1 MAEGLDIL
9 EYQGDGYKRAVE
21 YGSWTVA
28 FLRSCP
34 EFEKN
39 TYMEAHLLT
48 DEVFVLLGGGAT
60 LYIGK
65 EREPV
70 VMKPCR
76 LYNVR
81 AGTFHSIEVTPDA
94 QVLICENR
102 DTCRGNTDYITL

>member
-1 MAEGLDIL
+1 MAKGLDIL
-9 EYQGDGYKRAVE
+9 EYSGDGYKRAVE

-70 VMKPCR
+70 VMEP
-76 LYNVR
+76 
-81 AGTFHSIEVTPDA
+81 

-102 DTCRGNTDYITL
+102 DTCRGNTEYITL